1 MLDLIE
7 TTPKMDLAI
16 HDIEHLVEELRAYH
30 AIYSPLFQRR
40 EQREAA
46 HSYLQGLLAPLP
58 RKSIEPMVLAVDG
71 VAPKAVRAMQSFIS
85 EGQWNDERLLH
96 QHWKEVEAD
105 LGADDGVLMVDGSD
119 FPKQGGHSVGVKRQ
133 YCGELGKRANCQAGV
148 FVGYVSLQGYTV
160 LDRRLYVPA
169 EWLTDDAYT
178 ERRQQCGLPPALPF
192 KTKPALAQEM
202 LAAVVKSQTLRCRWV
217 VADEAFGGNPGL
229 LDGVA
234 GLGLWY
240 FTEVPHTTRVWQERP
255 APHIPPRR
263 GRGRR
268 PPRERLVE
276 GAPKART
283 VLEVAGAR
291 PAEAWTRQTIKE
303 GSQGPMV
310 AEFAAI
316 RVVAVRDTLPGPEVW
331 LVLRRHVETGELK
344 SYLCNAPVDTALEK
358 LVHMSGMRWP
368 IETCFE
374 DSKQLLGMGDYEV
387 RSWTGWHHHMTLVIL
402 AHFFV
407 VRMSLRLKKSPSS
420 DAAPSRAGVGDRL
433 APPRV

>member
-1 MLDLIE
+1 MLLLSHAWKEGRMTTLIE
-7 TTPKMDLAI
+7 TVPKMELAI
-16 HDIEHLVEELRAYH
+16 QDIEHLVEELRAYH

-46 HSYLQGLLAPLP
+46 HTYLQGMLSALP
-58 RKSIEPMVLAVDG
+58 RKSIEPMVLAVEG
-71 VAPKAVRAMQSFIS
+71 VVPKAVRAMQAFIS
-85 EGQWNDERLLH
+85 AGRWDDERLLH
-96 QHWKEVEAD
+96 QHWKEVERD

-119 FPKQGGHSVGVKRQ
+119 FPKQGIHSAGVKRQ

-148 FVGYVSLQGYTV
+148 FVGYVSTKGYTV
-160 LDRRLYVPA
+160 LDRRLYVPV
-169 EWLTDDAYT
+169 EWVTDDAYA
-178 ERRQQCGLPPALPF
+178 ERRTQCGIPPEVTF

-202 LAAVVKSQTLRCRWV
+202 LAAVVKTQGLRGRWV
-217 VADEAFGGNPGL
+217 VADEAFGCDTGF

-240 FTEVPHTTRVWQERP
+240 FAEVSHTTRVWQERP
-255 APHIPPRR
+255 ATHVPPWR

-268 PPRERLVE
+268 PQRERLVE
-276 GAPKART
+276 GAPAART
-283 VLEVAGAR
+283 VREVAATL
-291 PAEAWTRQTIKE
+291 PAVAWARQTIKE

-310 AEFAAI
+310 AEFAAL
-316 RVVAVRDTLPGPEVW
+316 RVIAVRDTLPGPDVW
-331 LVLRRHVETGELK
+331 LVLRRHLETGELK
-344 SYLCNAPVDTALEK
+344 AYLCNAPRDTALETQVR
-358 LVHMSGMRWP
+358 LSGMRWP

-407 VRMSLRLKKSPSS
+407 VRMSLRLKKK
-420 DAAPSRAGVGDRL
+420 R
-433 APPRV
+433 PR

>member
-1 MLDLIE
+1 MSDLIE
-7 TTPKMDLAI
+7 TAPRMDLSVQ
-16 HDIEHLVEELRAYH
+16 DIEHLVEELRAYH

-46 HSYLQGLLAPLP
+46 HTSLQGLLATLP

-71 VAPKAVRAMQSFIS
+71 VTPTAVRAIQSFIS
-85 EGQWNDERLLH
+85 AGMWNDGRLVH
-96 QHWKEVEAD
+96 QHWKEVERD
-105 LGADDGVLMVDGSD
+105 LGADEGVLMVDGSD
-119 FPKQGGHSVGVKRQ
+119 VPKQGVHAVGVKRQ

-148 FVGYVSLQGYTV
+148 FVGYVTSQGYTM

-169 EWLTDDAYT
+169 EWLTDDAYAA
-178 ERRQQCGLPPALPF
+178 RRRQCGLPPDLPF
-192 KTKPALAQEM
+192 KTKPELAQEM
-202 LAAVVKSQTLRCRWV
+202 IAAVVKSQALRCRWV
-217 VADEAFGGNPGL
+217 VADEAFGGNPAF

-240 FTEVPHTTRVWQERP
+240 FTEVAHTTRVWEERP
-255 APHIPPRR
+255 ATHIPPWR

-268 PPRERLVE
+268 PQRERLVE
-276 GAPKART
+276 GAPEAQT
-283 VLEVAGAR
+283 VLGMASAL

-310 AEFAAI
+310 AEFAAL
-316 RVVAVRDTLPGPEVW
+316 RVVAVRDALPGPDVW
-331 LVLRRHVETGELK
+331 LVLRRHVETKELK
-344 SYLCNAPVDTALEK
+344 TSLCNAPVDTTVETR
-358 LVHMSGMRWP
+358 VRMSGMRWP

-374 DSKQLLGMGDYEV
+374 DGKQLLGMGDYEV

-407 VRMSLRLKKSPSS
+407 VRMSLRFKKKPQQ
-420 DAAPSRAGVGDRL
+420 
-433 APPRV
+433 